1 MDLFFSKVIVI
12 DYIYGN
18 WYEVLKQPKTKKT
31 IRKELKE
38 MSLESKMMAIET
50 AIKKQEENINLYKSL
65 IVDANDNIKEY
76 KKTLRKLEKIKASV
90 DSIFEEAG
98 FEEEDEETC
107 EPCTSDC
114 DCDSGACMTGMPDE
128 YR

>member
-1 MDLFFSKVIVI
+1 
-12 DYIYGN
+12 
-18 WYEVLKQPKTKKT
+18 
-31 IRKELKE
+31 
-38 MSLESKMMAIET
+38 MSLESKMMAIEK
-50 AIKKQEENINLYKSL
+50 AIEKAEHSIQIYKSC
-65 IVDANDNIKEY
+65 IVSENENIKEY
-76 KKTLRKLEKIKASV
+76 KKTLKKLEKIKISV

>member
-1 MDLFFSKVIVI
+1 
-12 DYIYGN
+12 
-18 WYEVLKQPKTKKT
+18 
-31 IRKELKE
+31 

-98 FEEEDEETC
+98 FEDEGEETY

-114 DCDSGACMTGMPDE
+114 DCDSGACITGMPDE

>member
-1 MDLFFSKVIVI
+1 
-12 DYIYGN
+12 
-18 WYEVLKQPKTKKT
+18 
-31 IRKELKE
+31 

-50 AIKKQEENINLYKSL
+50 AIKKQEENINLYKNL
-65 IVDANDNIKEY
+65 IADANDNIKEY

-98 FEEEDEETC
+98 FEDENEETGI
-107 EPCTSDC
+107 PCTSDC

>member
-1 MDLFFSKVIVI
+1 
-12 DYIYGN
+12 
-18 WYEVLKQPKTKKT
+18 
-31 IRKELKE
+31 

-50 AIKKQEENINLYKSL
+50 AIKKQEENINLYKNL
-65 IVDANDNIKEY
+65 IADANDNIKEY

-98 FEEEDEETC
+98 FEEEDEETY

>member
-1 MDLFFSKVIVI
+1 
-12 DYIYGN
+12 
-18 WYEVLKQPKTKKT
+18 
-31 IRKELKE
+31 

-98 FEEEDEETC
+98 FEEDENEETGI
-107 EPCTSDC
+107 PCTSDC
-114 DCDSGACMTGMPDE
+114 DCDSGACMQGDYVPSE
-128 YR
+128 YRR